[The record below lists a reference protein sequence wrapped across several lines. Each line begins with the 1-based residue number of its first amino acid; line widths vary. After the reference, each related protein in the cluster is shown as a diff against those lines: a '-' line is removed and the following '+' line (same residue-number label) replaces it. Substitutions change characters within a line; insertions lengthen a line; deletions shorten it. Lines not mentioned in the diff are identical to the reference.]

1 MKYGQYGLVIVLIA
15 MALAGRMLPHPDN
28 FTPVLAVALFGG
40 ATLAGGAAFL
50 VPLAAMFASDLALGN
65 GLTWMTLVVY
75 GGFLVGAGLGRWLGK
90 NRTWTRTGVA
100 AVGGS
105 LLFYAVT
112 NFAVWALPG
121 AHAPLYARTLDGL
134 VECYWMAL
142 PFLRNSLAGDLFWTA
157 VLFGVFDLARSRMR
171 APGGSPARTA

>member
-1 MKYGQYGLVIVLIA
+1 MKYGQYGLVIVLIV

-40 ATLAGGAAFL
+40 AMLAGRAAWF
-50 VPLAAMFASDLALGN
+50 VPIAALFASDLALGHAL
-65 GLTWMTLVVY
+65 GWMTLVVS
-75 GGFLVGAGLGRWLGK
+75 GCFLAGAGLGRWLGK
-90 NRTWTRTGVA
+90 HRTWARTALA

-134 VECYWMAL
+134 LECYWRAL
-142 PFLRNSLAGDLFWTA
+142 PFLRNSLAGDLFWAA
-157 VLFGVFDLARSRMR
+157 VLFGAFDLARSRMR

>member
-1 MKYGQYGLVIVLIA
+1 MKYGQYALVIVLIV
-15 MALAGRMLPHPDN
+15 MALAGRVLPHPDN
-28 FTPVLAVALFGG
+28 FSPVLAVALFGG
-40 ATLAGGAAFL
+40 ATLAGGAAFF
-50 VPLAAMFASDLALGN
+50 VPLAAMFSSDLALGHEL
-65 GLTWMTLVVY
+65 GWMTLVVY
-75 GGFLVGAGLGRWLGK
+75 GCFAGGAGLGRWLGRS
-90 NRTWTRTGVA
+90 RTWARTGTA

-157 VLFGVFDLARSRMR
+157 VLFGAFDLARSRAKATR
-171 APGGSPARTA
+171 GAPAKPA

>member
-1 MKYGQYGLVIVLIA
+1 MKYGLVIVLIV
-15 MALAGRMLPHPDN
+15 MALAGRLLPHPDN

-40 ATLAGGAAFL
+40 AMLTGGAALL
-50 VPLAAMFASDLALGN
+50 VPLAALFLSDLALGH
-65 GLTWMTLVVY
+65 GFSWMTLVVY
-75 GGFLVGAGLGRWLGK
+75 ACFLAGVGLGRWLAK
-90 NRTWTRTGVA
+90 NRAWARTGLA

-134 VECYWMAL
+134 IECYWMAL
-142 PFLRNSLAGDLFWTA
+142 PYLRNSLAGDLFWTA
-157 VLFGVFDLARSRMR
+157 VLFGVFDLARSRMKEPGE
-171 APGGSPARTA
+171 APAKPA